1 MRISLA
7 PSFKNEAQIKV
18 PGQRL
23 YCLYCCFFNE
33 ILVEENTAELT
44 IARERERERFNNCKN
59 ERERESTVARM
70 RERSRVMM
78 LVFYS

>member
-1 MRISLA
+1 MARMRES
-7 PSFKNEAQIKV
+7 E
-18 PGQRL
+18 RE
-23 YCLYCCFFNE
+23 Y
-33 ILVEENTAELT
+33 T
-44 IARERERERFNNCKN
+44 IAIIRFNNCKN

>member
-44 IARERERERFNNCKN
+44 IAREREREREYTIAIIRFNNCKN
-59 ERERESTVARM
+59 ERERE
-70 RERSRVMM
+70 RV
-78 LVFYS
+78 YNCNNKI